1 MISNPCHV
9 MAVSQLAPWK
19 TYVDY
24 PQVQA
29 DKARLEKSTASLRRA
44 QEVAALSSTRLPR
57 PDVGGFD
64 NKCLSH
70 CRLIAFSND
79 FFRCPHENIG
89 EATRVQI

>member
-9 MAVSQLAPWK
+9 MSVSQLAPWK

-24 PQVQA
+24 PQVEA

-44 QEVAALSSTRLPR
+44 QEAAALSSTRLPR

-64 NKCLSH
+64 NKSMSIDRILK
-70 CRLIAFSND
+70 
-79 FFRCPHENIG
+79 
-89 EATRVQI
+89 

>member
-9 MAVSQLAPWK
+9 MSVSQLAPWK

-24 PQVQA
+24 PQVEA

-57 PDVGGFD
+57 SDVGGFD
-64 NKCLSH
+64 NKSMSIDRILK
-70 CRLIAFSND
+70 
-79 FFRCPHENIG
+79 
-89 EATRVQI
+89 

>member
-9 MAVSQLAPWK
+9 MSVSQLAPWK

-29 DKARLEKSTASLRRA
+29 DRARLEKSTASLRRA

-64 NKCLSH
+64 NKSMSIDRILK
-70 CRLIAFSND
+70 
-79 FFRCPHENIG
+79 
-89 EATRVQI
+89 

>member
-9 MAVSQLAPWK
+9 MSVSQLAPWK

-29 DKARLEKSTASLRRA
+29 DKARLEKSTASLKGA
-44 QEVAALSSTRLPR
+44 QEAAALSSTRLPR

-64 NKCLSH
+64 NECLTQ
-70 CRLIAFSND
+70 CRLIAF
-79 FFRCPHENIG
+79 
-89 EATRVQI
+89 